1 MSLAIVLANE
11 YGIVMSADRR
21 LTLAPKN
28 ASDNMSMLYP
38 SLDHQQK
45 IFLTKSGHGIAYVG
59 SLTLQGGTHT
69 TAVIKNTISTFTDPA
84 TSIVQELAVLREKLK
99 QYANG
104 TYICLLG
111 ACTSNKGYE
120 VFKTT
125 LKNDT
130 IESIT
135 DEDGIG
141 LAAEGDN
148 SIATM
153 LMAHQSDSPHCLHFS
168 LQEGINYLRFIN
180 ETTSKLQYYNGEL
193 QSVSKE
199 CDVLVIDS
207 NGARW
212 VTSPEELV

>member
-28 ASDNMSMLYP
+28 ASDNMSILYP
-38 SLDHQQK
+38 SIDHQQK

-59 SLTLQGGTHT
+59 SLILQGGTHT
-69 TAVIKNTISTFTDPA
+69 TAVIKNTISAFTDPA

-111 ACTSNKGYE
+111 AGTSNKGHE

-125 LKNDT
+125 LENDT

-135 DEDGIG
+135 DEDGVG
-141 LAAEGDN
+141 LTAEGDN

-207 NGARW
+207 DGVRW

>member
-84 TSIVQELAVLREKLK
+84 TSIVQEL
-99 QYANG
+99 Q
-104 TYICLLG
+104 
-111 ACTSNKGYE
+111 
-120 VFKTT
+120 
-125 LKNDT
+125 
-130 IESIT
+130 
-135 DEDGIG
+135 
-141 LAAEGDN
+141 
-148 SIATM
+148 
-153 LMAHQSDSPHCLHFS
+153 
-168 LQEGINYLRFIN
+168 
-180 ETTSKLQYYNGEL
+180 
-193 QSVSKE
+193 
-199 CDVLVIDS
+199 
-207 NGARW
+207 
-212 VTSPEELV
+212 